1 VLHAARSKCRTQKI
15 ATCAPS
21 RNIVR
26 LYLRNEGM
34 YRQPEKM
41 LNSNVSSTC
50 THNMANFGPL
60 TAEIGWRIWSTPSKF
75 QRVSSVGFVTAATSF
90 TGGQPN
96 FARRL
101 AVSWAGTLYIHFQ
114 PAGRPSRWASAH
126 IVGLIFNPRD
136 QSKVPGSFWV
146 HVSDGSWP
154 TPLTRDPSSYD
165 DPFDP

>member
-1 VLHAARSKCRTQKI
+1 MQDPKNRQKI
-15 ATCAPS
+15 LHLGTIAQLCRAIS
-21 RNIVR
+21 SQ
-26 LYLRNEGM
+26 LRHISTNGK
-34 YRQPEKM
+34 QM